1 MKEGIGLQKM
11 QCGDL
16 SPSYVPL
23 LPGKGQINI
32 VGLLQWG
39 VVGSSK
45 IPLMGLFNCN
55 SCHVGDA
62 SYPTGWFLTSPP
74 RNEPPIVN
82 IGYIYGVMNFQTGS
96 V

>member
-1 MKEGIGLQKM
+1 MKEDIGLQTM

-23 LPGKGQINI
+23 LPGKGEINI

-45 IPLMGLFNCN
+45 IPRWDSLTVIPVMW
-55 SCHVGDA
+55 VM
-62 SYPTGWFLTSPP
+62 FLI
-74 RNEPPIVN
+74 RLA
-82 IGYIYGVMNFQTGS
+82 GF
-96 V
+96 